1 MCATSSTRKGC
12 WENET
17 LFRVSAGSYLRPQIR
32 LTGNPKLYNSM
43 GIPWETLDETSQ
55 IFIDFFHT
63 KMKGVKIMGIIY
75 CFTNKINQKKY
86 IGQTINPEQRYN
98 AHKSNYKNIKNKE
111 YNSLLHRAFR
121 KYGFNNF
128 TYEVL
133 VKNIDDINIL
143 NKLEIYYI
151 KHFNTKIPNGYN
163 IESGG
168 KNSSKPK
175 TLEHRKKEI
184 WGQAKLN
191 EQEIIE
197 LRKAYANKESP
208 TKIYNEKYKDRIH
221 YNSFLN
227 IWSGR
232 RYSLIMPEVFEKG
245 RHTKLTKEIV
255 KKIREDRE
263 KTNLSYTKLAQK
275 YNISKSTVADV
286 ITKRTWK
293 DV

>member
-1 MCATSSTRKGC
+1 M
-12 WENET
+12 
-17 LFRVSAGSYLRPQIR
+17 V
-32 LTGNPKLYNSM
+32 
-43 GIPWETLDETSQ
+43 IPWETLDETSQ
-55 IFIDFFHT
+55 KIFDFFHI
-63 KMKGVKIMGIIY
+63 KKDERSENMGIIY

-86 IGQTINPEQRYN
+86 IGQTINPQQRYN

-111 YNSLLHRAFR
+111 YDSLLHRAFR
-121 KYGFNNF
+121 KYGFDNF
-128 TYEVL
+128 TYEIL
-133 VKNIDDINIL
+133 VKDINDINIL
-143 NKLEIYYI
+143 NELEIYYI
-151 KHFNTKIPNGYN
+151 KYFNTKTPNGYN
-163 IESGG
+163 VEIGG

-175 TLEHRKKEI
+175 TLEHKKKEI

-191 EQEIIE
+191 EKEVIE

-255 KKIREDRE
+255 KKIREERE
-263 KTNLSYTKLAQK
+263 KTNLSYDKLAQK
-275 YNISKSTVADV
+275 YNISKSTVADI

-293 DV
+293 NV

>member
-1 MCATSSTRKGC
+1 
-12 WENET
+12 
-17 LFRVSAGSYLRPQIR
+17 
-32 LTGNPKLYNSM
+32 
-43 GIPWETLDETSQ
+43 
-55 IFIDFFHT
+55 
-63 KMKGVKIMGIIY
+63 MGIIY

-151 KHFNTKIPNGYN
+151 KHFNTKIPTFTIIEECSQNQLNEREDYWIQYYNCLFPNGYN
-163 IESGG
+163 IEPGG

-245 RHTKLTKEIV
+245 RHTKLTQEIV

-293 DV
+293 NV